1 LNPQNRQPL
10 LFGVPTMKYLC
21 LTVFA
26 LFSLAAAPIETPEP
40 TESIAIWPDRPLLDK
55 SDDEIK
61 YSNIIRITKVN
72 RPAIEFYKAPDA
84 KPNAPAVV
92 IFPGGGY
99 NILAYDLEGTEIAE
113 WLNSIGIHAIVVK
126 YTVPGNQREAA
137 LKDAQR
143 ALGIVRSKAKEWGI
157 NPNKIGVLGFSAGG
171 HLAANL
177 STNYEKRNYEVID
190 EADQLSC
197 RPDFTVLI
205 YPAYIYKEDDKRQS
219 APEIKVDAKTPPA
232 FIVQT
237 LDDRR
242 LVDSAFNYTRDLK
255 DAKVDGELHLYAKG
269 GHGYGMRP
277 SDNPVSGWPELCG
290 EWIKRTTQ
298 QD

>member
-1 LNPQNRQPL
+1 
-10 LFGVPTMKYLC
+10 M
-21 LTVFA
+21 FA

-55 SDDEIK
+55 SDDEVK

-143 ALGIVRSKAKEWGI
+143 ALGIVRSKAREWGI
-157 NPNKIGVLGFSAGG
+157 NPNEIGVLGFSAGG

-190 EADQLSC
+190 EADKLSC

-255 DAKVDGELHLYAKG
+255 DARVDGELHLYANG

-290 EWIKRTTQ
+290 KWIKRTTQ